1 MTDYTLTEHSD
12 GTVEVEVLTAAAGE
26 AVRVALLD
34 AAASPRAVRT
44 VTHRARPGYRV
55 TRALAVAAGLFPSEE
70 PAVEP
75 VAEVE
80 APAPKKAPAKK
91 AAPKKAP
98 EKSDVVEEVAPVV
111 EEVPASTETTDAGDN
126 NGE

>member
-1 MTDYTLTEHSD
+1 MTDYTLTEHND

-34 AAASPRAVRT
+34 AAPSPRAVRT
-44 VTHRARPGYRV
+44 VTHRARPGFRV
-55 TRALAVAAGLFPSEE
+55 ARELAVAAGLL
-70 PAVEP
+70 PADD
-75 VAEVE
+75 E

-91 AAPKKAP
+91 AAPKKTA
-98 EKSDVVEEVAPVV
+98 
-111 EEVPASTETTDAGDN
+111 TETTDAGDS